1 MMKEY
6 LYEYAITHCLYL
18 YVNSSNDKN
27 LISDV
32 NIHIERKQF
41 LGTAASVLDNNLIIS
56 GRMKV
61 YI

>member
-41 LGTAASVLDNNLIIS
+41 LGAAASVVLDNNLITS
-56 GRMKV
+56 GIMKV
-61 YI
+61 